1 MESCEQCPGG
11 EGCHGRSLAPVL
23 RRVYALH
30 AAGVTNKFDLLD
42 RLSDEDEALLE
53 QHARGLT
60 TVCWTRA
67 ALTASATLLAEQP
80 ADDDTPPAEAVEA
93 RLAAILAAFERFPW
107 RIDDL
112 VDAAPELY
120 DLVAAESDGQA
131 AVSRLGRRPFGK
143 LCKRAVWG

>member
-23 RRVYALH
+23 QRVYTLH
-30 AAGVTNKFDLLD
+30 AAGVTNKFDLLA
-42 RLSDEDEALLE
+42 RLTDADEALLE

-60 TVCWTRA
+60 TTCWTRA
-67 ALTASATLLAEQP
+67 ALTAAAMLLAEQTE
-80 ADDDTPPAEAVEA
+80 DDTPPAEAVEA

-112 VDAAPELY
+112 IDAAPALY
-120 DLVAAESDGQA
+120 DLATAESDGQA

-143 LCKRAVWG
+143 LCKRVVWG